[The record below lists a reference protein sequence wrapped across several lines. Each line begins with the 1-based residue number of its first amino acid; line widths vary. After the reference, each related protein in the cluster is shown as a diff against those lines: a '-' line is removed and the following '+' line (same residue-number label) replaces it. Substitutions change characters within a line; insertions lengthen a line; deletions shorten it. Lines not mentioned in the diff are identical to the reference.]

1 MAKWEINK
9 YVWDKTL
16 SNSVTLN
23 ILYKYVLFVNKNTN
37 GYFDKQMGI
46 MTRIHKKKFI
56 EEKSIIW
63 DILPRTRY
71 VIVSLKNESY
81 KLGQVRDLDP
91 QEFVSMQH
99 AYANLSVNRHF
110 YLSFY
115 EKTYTKVS
123 LLLLV

>member
-56 EEKSIIW
+56 EEKSII
-63 DILPRTRY
+63 
-71 VIVSLKNESY
+71 
-81 KLGQVRDLDP
+81 
-91 QEFVSMQH
+91 
-99 AYANLSVNRHF
+99 
-110 YLSFY
+110 
-115 EKTYTKVS
+115 
-123 LLLLV
+123 